1 MLCTVQMFNRYHK
14 VNSKEVKFGEKI
26 IFSIEQINKLNF
38 PELSQDLKDSQEMF
52 VELNCNN

>member
-1 MLCTVQMFNRYHK
+1 MFNRYHK
-14 VNSKEVKFGEKI
+14 VNSKEVKFGEK